1 MKHFFTLFVSFI
13 VGWGAWAQNITISGK
28 ITSIEDVESLIGAT
42 VMVKGSTL
50 AAITDAEGR
59 YRIADAPANG
69 ILVIRYTGYET
80 REVPILG
87 QTTLDVALTPAGLL
101 QEVVVT
107 SFGIAREKKVL
118 GYGSQSLSGEN
129 LLQSNQTNLVNAL
142 QGKVAGVV
150 INNSAGAPG
159 SGVNIN
165 IRGINSLSGDNDNQP
180 IIVVDG
186 IIISNATDVVSVLP
200 SAGSNALN
208 SNEQFMNS
216 NRLAD
221 LNLDDIESVN
231 ILKGAAAT
239 ALYGQRAANGALIIT
254 TKKGKEGRTS
264 INYNFSYGIENI
276 DKAPRIQRTYYQG
289 FNGLVRT
296 PPATVFWQYGPP
308 ALETDPF
315 YDHFRT
321 FYVTGKN
328 MNHSLS
334 FSGGNANSTFQSSLS
349 YLNGDGIVV
358 NSNFRRATARLA
370 ATHKMSRRLAVGA
383 QINYN
388 NNSHVTPPSGD
399 KSVFSSLW
407 FWSPSFDIND
417 HRNPDGTQKNPF
429 AGIIDNPRYMAE
441 ESPQVSKVN
450 RVFGDINLNYD
461 ITPWLKARYQ
471 LTADYYNDERN
482 RVVGPDLDL
491 GTQVGG
497 FIVEQSINFRELNS
511 NFFLV
516 GERALTR
523 NLNLSFTL
531 GNAITEIKNDFLG
544 IRGERFIASGFYNI
558 RNATNYFPLKGG
570 SLRRLVGVF
579 GEARLEFMNYAYLT
593 LTGRNDWSSTL
604 PEQNRSFFYPSVS
617 LAYILTNHLL
627 PNSPALSY
635 LKLRGSWATVGKDA
649 PPYRIGNYFTPVPG
663 FPFGNVGGFTRDNN
677 VGNFNLKP
685 EFTTETEVGIEA
697 NLFNNLFSVEANYFV
712 RESRNQIINV
722 PVSTATGY
730 SSYTTNAGVITN
742 RGVELLVGIHPI
754 RRAFRWSIDV
764 NWTRIRGEVTSLPA
778 ELKTITYISAL
789 GGRAVLRVEE
799 GGSVGDLYGY
809 DWRRNDKGE
818 VLIGPNGLPTLETA
832 RYVKVGNALPEWFGG
847 LNNTFSYKNF
857 TLNFLLEMRHGGDV
871 VDLGENNAIRNGTIW
886 FTEERDMVVRWK
898 GVNADGTPNET
909 TAILNQDTYRA
920 FGINGH
926 YSYVIQDA
934 SWFRIRNASLSY
946 RLPKSLLGSRLSSV
960 QIGIT
965 GRNLFLSTPFRGY
978 DPEALAFGS
987 GSNFIGFTGRN
998 TPITRSF
1005 TFNVSVGF

>member
-1 MKHFFTLFVSFI
+1 MKHTFTLFVLLLL
-13 VGWGAWAQNITISGK
+13 GWTAAAQTLTVTGK
-28 ITSIEDVESLIGAT
+28 VTSKEDGEPLIGAT
-42 VMVKGSTL
+42 VMVKDANI
-50 AAITDAEGR
+50 AAITDVEGNFR
-59 YRIADAPANG
+59 LVNAPANG
-69 ILVIRYTGYET
+69 VVVVSYTGYDR
-80 REVPILG
+80 REIPIDG
-87 QTTLDVALTPAGLL
+87 QSVIDVVLSQTNVLN
-101 QEVVVT
+101 EVVVT
-107 SFGIAREKKVL
+107 SFGIARDKKVL
-118 GYGSQSLSGEN
+118 GYGSQALSGEN

-159 SGVNIN
+159 AGANIN
-165 IRGINSLSGDNDNQP
+165 IRGISSLSSDNDNQP

-186 IIISNATDVVSVLP
+186 IIISNNTDVVSVLP
-200 SAGSNALN
+200 SAGSNAIN

-254 TKKGKEGRTS
+254 TKKGREGRTS

-289 FNGLVRT
+289 FNGLERK

-308 ALETDPF
+308 ALPEDRF
-315 YDHFRT
+315 YDHFRE
-321 FYVTGKN
+321 FYVTGRN

-334 FSGGNANSTFQSSLS
+334 FSGGNANSTFQSSFS
-349 YLNGDGIVV
+349 YLNSDGIVV
-358 NSNFRRATARLA
+358 NSNFKRATARLA
-370 ATHKMSRRLAVGA
+370 ATHRMSQRLSVGA

-388 NNSHVTPPSGD
+388 NNNQVAPPSGD

-461 ITPWLKARYQ
+461 ILPWLKARYQ
-471 LTADYYNDERN
+471 ITADYYNDNRN

-511 NFFLV
+511 NFFLM
-516 GERALTR
+516 GDRPLAR
-523 NLNLSFTL
+523 NLHLHFTL

-544 IRGERFIASGFYNI
+544 VRGERFIAAGFYNI
-558 RNATNYFPLKGG
+558 RNATNYFPLRGG

-579 GEARLEFMNYAYLT
+579 AEARLEYNDYLYLT

-617 LAYILTNHLL
+617 LSYILTNHLL
-627 PNSPALSY
+627 RDNDVLSY

-649 PPYRIGNYFTPVPG
+649 PPYRIGNYFSPVPG
-663 FPFGNVGGFTRDNN
+663 FPFGTVGGFTRDPN
-677 VGNFNLKP
+677 VGNFNLQP
-685 EFTTETEVGIEA
+685 EFTTETEGGIEA
-697 NLFNNLFSVEANYFV
+697 NLFNNFMSIEANYFV
-712 RESRNQIINV
+712 RQSRNQILSV
-722 PVSTATGY
+722 PISTATGY
-730 SSYTTNAGVITN
+730 SSYTTNAGIITN
-742 RGVELLVGIHPI
+742 RGIELLLGLNPI
-754 RRAFRWSIDV
+754 RGPFRWSIDF
-764 NWTRIRGEVTSLPA
+764 NWTRIRGKVTEMP
-778 ELKTITYISAL
+778 EDLKTITYVSAL
-789 GGRAVLRVEE
+789 AGRAVLRVEE
-799 GGSVGDLYGY
+799 GGSVGDLYGF
-809 DWRRNDKGE
+809 DWRRNEEGQPI
-818 VLIGPNGLPTLETA
+818 IGTNGLPTLEQA
-832 RYVKVGNALPEWFGG
+832 KYVKVGNALPDWFGG
-847 LNNTFSYKNF
+847 MNNTFSFKGF

-898 GVNADGTPNET
+898 GVNADGTPNER

-920 FGINGH
+920 FGINAH

-934 SWFRIRNASLSY
+934 SWFRVRNATLSY
-946 RLPKSLLGSRLSSV
+946 RLPKSLLGNRLSSV
-960 QIGIT
+960 QIGVT

-987 GSNFIGFTGRN
+987 GSNLIGFTGRN

-1005 TFNVSVGF
+1005 TFNLSVGF

>member
-1 MKHFFTLFVSFI
+1 MKQKLTLLALLLL
-13 VGWGAWAQNITISGK
+13 GYTAAAQTLTVTGK
-28 ITSIEDVESLIGAT
+28 VTSKDDGEPLIGAT
-42 VMVKGSTL
+42 VMVKDANI
-50 AAITDAEGR
+50 AAITDAEGNFR
-59 YRIADAPANG
+59 LVNAPANG
-69 ILVIRYTGYET
+69 VIVVSYTGYDRRET
-80 REVPILG
+80 PIDG
-87 QTTLDVALTPAGLL
+87 QSVINVALSQTNVLN
-101 QEVVVT
+101 EVVVT
-107 SFGIAREKKVL
+107 SFGIARDKKVL
-118 GYGSQSLSGEN
+118 GYGSQALSGEN
-129 LLQSNQTNLVNAL
+129 LMQSNQTNLVNAL

-159 SGVNIN
+159 AGASIN

-180 IIVVDG
+180 IVVVDG
-186 IIISNATDVVSVLP
+186 IIISNNTDVVNVLP

-254 TKKGKEGRTS
+254 TKKVKEGRTS
-264 INYNFSYGIENI
+264 INYNLSYGIENI

-289 FNGLVRT
+289 FNGLERQ

-308 ALETDPF
+308 ALPEDPF
-315 YDHFRT
+315 YDHFRE

-334 FSGGNANSTFQSSLS
+334 FSGGNANSTFQSSFS
-349 YLNGDGIVV
+349 YLNSDGIVV
-358 NSNFRRATARLA
+358 NSNFKRATARLA
-370 ATHKMSRRLAVGA
+370 ATHRMSRRLSVGA

-388 NNSHVTPPSGD
+388 NNSQVAPASGD

-417 HRNPDGTQKNPF
+417 HRNPDGSQKNPF

-450 RVFGDINLNYD
+450 RVFGDINLNYE
-461 ITPWLKARYQ
+461 ILPWLKARYQ
-471 LTADYYNDERN
+471 ITADYYNDDRN

-511 NFFLV
+511 NFFLI
-516 GERALTR
+516 GDRPLTR
-523 NLNLSFTL
+523 NLNLHFTL
-531 GNAITEIKNDFLG
+531 GNAVTEIKNDFLG
-544 IRGERFIASGFYNI
+544 VRGERFIAAGFYNI
-558 RNATNYFPLKGG
+558 RNATNYFPLRGG
-570 SLRRLVGVF
+570 SLRRLVGAF
-579 GEARLEFMNYAYLT
+579 AEARLEYNDYLYLT

-617 LAYILTNHLL
+617 LSYILTNHLL
-627 PNSPALSY
+627 RDNDALSY

-649 PPYRIGNYFTPVPG
+649 PPYRIGNYFSPVPG
-663 FPFGNVGGFTRDNN
+663 FPFGTVGGFTRDPN
-677 VGNFNLKP
+677 VGNFNLQP
-685 EFTTETEVGIEA
+685 EFTTEIEGGIEA
-697 NLFNNLFSVEANYFV
+697 NLFNNFMSIEANYFV
-712 RESRNQIINV
+712 RQSRNQILSV
-722 PVSTATGY
+722 PISTATGY

-742 RGVELLVGIHPI
+742 RGVELLVGLNPI
-754 RRAFRWSIDV
+754 RGPFRWSIDF
-764 NWTRIRGEVTSLPA
+764 NWTRIRGKVTEMP
-778 ELKTITYISAL
+778 EDLKTITYVSAL
-789 GGRAVLRVEE
+789 AGRAVLRVEE

-809 DWRRNDKGE
+809 DWRRNEQGQPI
-818 VLIGPNGLPTLETA
+818 IGTNGLPTLEQA
-832 RYVKVGNALPEWFGG
+832 RYVKVGNALPDWFGG
-847 LNNTFSYKNF
+847 MNNTLSFKGF
-857 TLNFLLEMRHGGDV
+857 TLNFLLEIRHGGDV

-898 GVNADGTPNET
+898 GVNADGTPSDR

-920 FGINGH
+920 FGINAH

-934 SWFRIRNASLSY
+934 SWFRVRNATLSY
-946 RLPKSLLGSRLSSV
+946 RLPKSLLGNRLSSV

-965 GRNLFLSTPFRGY
+965 GRNLLLSTPFRGY
-978 DPEALAFGS
+978 DPEALAFGP
-987 GSNFIGFTGRN
+987 GSNLIGFTGRN
-998 TPITRSF
+998 TPITRSL
-1005 TFNVSVGF
+1005 TFNLSVGF